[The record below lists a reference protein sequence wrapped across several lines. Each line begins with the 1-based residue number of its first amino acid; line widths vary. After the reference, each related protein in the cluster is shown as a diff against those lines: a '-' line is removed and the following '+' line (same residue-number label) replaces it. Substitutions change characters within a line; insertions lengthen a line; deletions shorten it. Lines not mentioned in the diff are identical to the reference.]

1 MKNFTILTLVAL
13 IAFAPLSIAKA
24 DLLTDYGV
32 NNINDNAGHDTAA
45 LYQLFNNYF
54 SEQLTSTSEGLYSS
68 SNDLF
73 NARGLDPN
81 SAWVTNNSKIVGAF
95 KVAGY
100 EHNLSISDRNSSFSE
115 KIFSSPS
122 SDINPSNS
130 KLSITDLSESSVN
143 GLADGMILDF
153 ELEAK
158 SPYRTEN
165 DYVWSSDPTKNSGM
179 QGTGVEGD
187 GMIHMIAIDITKL
200 YNLKHGT
207 DHETVYMFGFED
219 MHFTDGTGGWYS
231 ATADGDYQDFVV
243 IMTNVNSV
251 PTNVP
256 EPATWMMFLIGGAG
270 TSVMAWRKRKLQNK
284 K

>member
-54 SEQLTSTSEGLYSS
+54 SEQLTSTGEGLYSS

-81 SAWVTNNSKIVGAF
+81 SAWVTNNSEIVGAF

-100 EHNLSISDRNSSFSE
+100 EHTLKISDRNSDFSE
-115 KIFSSPS
+115 KVYYEPS
-122 SDINPSNS
+122 SSTNPSNQLEIS
-130 KLSITDLSESSVN
+130 DMSGLSVSM
-143 GLADGMILDF
+143 ADGMVLDF

-158 SPYRTEN
+158 SPWRNEN

-187 GMIHMIAIDITKL
+187 GMIHMIAIDITDL
-200 YNLKHGT
+200 YNLKHDT

-219 MHFTDGTGGWYS
+219 MHFTNGTGGAYGG
-231 ATADGDYQDFVV
+231 TADGDYQDFVI

-251 PTNVP
+251 PTNTP
-256 EPATWMMFLIGGAG
+256 EPASWMIFLIGGAG
-270 TSVMAWRKRKLQNK
+270 TSVMAWRKRRQQNK